1 MTLPEAS
8 RGSAIQIFLVKL
20 SIHVSPAEEGH

>member
-8 RGSAIQIFLVKL
+8 RGSVIHVFLVKV
-20 SIHVSPAEEGH
+20 SIRVSPAEEGH